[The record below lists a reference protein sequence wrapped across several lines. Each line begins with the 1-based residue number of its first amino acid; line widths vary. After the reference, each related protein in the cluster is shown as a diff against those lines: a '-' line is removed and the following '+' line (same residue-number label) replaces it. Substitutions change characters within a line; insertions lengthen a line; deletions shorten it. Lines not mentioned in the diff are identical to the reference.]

1 MNLIFGFFRLPWWGL
16 LIACLS
22 VLALTEFFYQEELRY
37 QQDYAAAQAA
47 PVPPV
52 VDLSDFRKA
61 EDIHLTRE
69 VHVAGWIN
77 TDQNYELTLKKNGIT
92 KETGFMYVLYGSQD
106 DPGASTA
113 RAAII
118 MTPAEKA
125 RYVSWLAMAASG
137 FPALSEEDQRSGVQP
152 HPAGL
157 QLNGRSTSP
166 GRLGDLAKDAFAE
179 LGVTRSKDFIFLD
192 PFWQG
197 RDAGMARSV
206 APDSVRDWGWRIAAV
221 IGLLSVL
228 KLRRARTRKAKQLRA
243 ETTSQPQTPQQAPKT
258 APAQDPFAESPI
270 LSGKQKTRFSGL
282 RLTRRQAGQ
291 KTETATASAPI
302 AATQSA
308 HQPTDPA
315 APTAND
321 AEARLKAFVD
331 FRFQQMEEKQEAQR
345 RKDQPVITPQHRVIY
360 AIVVS
365 ITFAVLSVFEIDAVI
380 PYVPVALLGIVGL
393 QYLAHHLGW
402 HTPLFPRRTPL
413 SSAPDPFDRLK
424 HEAR

>member
-22 VLALTEFFYQEELRY
+22 VLALTEFFYQEELRF
-37 QQDYAAAQAA
+37 QQTYAAAQQA

-69 VHVAGWIN
+69 VHIAGWIN

-106 DPGASTA
+106 NGSTSTA

-179 LGVTRSKDFIFLD
+179 LGVTRSKDFIFVD

-197 RDAGMARSV
+197 REAGMARSV
-206 APDSVRDWGWRIAAV
+206 APDSVRDWGWGIAAV

-228 KLRRARTRKAKQLRA
+228 KLRRARARKAKQPVAQATPQR
-243 ETTSQPQTPQQAPKT
+243 QTPQKALKT

-270 LSGKQKTRFSGL
+270 LSGKQKTRSSGL
-282 RLTRRQAGQ
+282 RLTRRQASQ
-291 KTETATASAPI
+291 KPEAAAAPVPM

-308 HQPTDPA
+308 HQSVDPA
-315 APTAND
+315 APTTTD

-331 FRFQQMEEKQEAQR
+331 FRFQQIEKKQEAQR

-365 ITFAVLSVFEIDAVI
+365 ATFAILSVFEIDEVV

-393 QYLAHHLGW
+393 QFLAHHLGW
-402 HTPLFPRRTPL
+402 QTPLFPRRTPA

-424 HEAR
+424 QETP

>member
-1 MNLIFGFFRLPWWGL
+1 MKLIFGFFRLPWWGL

-37 QQDYAAAQAA
+37 QQTYAAAQQA

-106 DPGASTA
+106 NHGASTA
-113 RAAII
+113 RAALI

-137 FPALSEEDQRSGVQP
+137 FPALSEDDQLSGVQP

-157 QLNGRSTSP
+157 QLNGRITSP

-179 LGVTRSKDFIFLD
+179 LGVTRSKDFIYLD

-197 RDAGMARSV
+197 RDVGMARNV
-206 APDSVRDWGWRIAAV
+206 APDSVRDWGWGIAVA

-228 KLRRARTRKAKQLRA
+228 KLRRTRARKAKQPVA
-243 ETTSQPQTPQQAPKT
+243 QAMPQATTQKAPKT
-258 APAQDPFAESPI
+258 APEQDPFADSPI
-270 LSGKQKTRFSGL
+270 LSGKEKTRFSGL
-282 RLTRRQAGQ
+282 RMTRRQAVQGA
-291 KTETATASAPI
+291 ETTAPSEQPAAP
-302 AATQSA
+302 QSA
-308 HQPTDPA
+308 RQPNDPA
-315 APTAND
+315 APTATD

-345 RKDQPVITPQHRVIY
+345 KKEQPVITPQHRAIY

-365 ITFAVLSVFEIDAVI
+365 VTFAVLSVFEIAAVV

-402 HTPLFPRRTPL
+402 QTPLFPRRTP
-413 SSAPDPFDRLK
+413 APAASDPFDRLK
-424 HEAR
+424 REAP